1 MPTNVLAL
9 ENGATLRSGARRGRC
24 KTGQMAQMPEVRL
37 KSGTTSIQGKQH
49 LKPGASVSASYSF
62 RQKGKPSHSS
72 QQTPRADKCTEARKR
87 TC

>member
-37 KSGTTSIQGKQH
+37 KSGTTSIQGETAPQAR
-49 LKPGASVSASYSF
+49 GIGVSFLQLPAEREAKSF
-62 RQKGKPSHSS
+62 QSTDATSR
-72 QQTPRADKCTEARKR
+72 
-87 TC
+87 